1 MLRRAPGSGL
11 RAQGFAVL
19 PTVRRG
25 SRRYDNRRGVPRPP
39 HRSTGGTDQLMRT
52 RRFSTCAALTVALTL
67 FGAAAARAQ
76 YTALNSRASSDPAT
90 GERYHVEAAF
100 GFWNPTP
107 TIIFSSEQFGIP
119 GTPIDLQED
128 LDAEDANF
136 REFRLVLRPARK
148 HKFRLNY
155 IPIKYEVDTVLRRNL
170 VFNGNLFSVGL
181 PIQGELKWDAWRFG
195 YEYDFIYRDR
205 GFLGIIAEA
214 KYTSVS
220 ASIAS
225 PLASEFAE
233 ARAPIPALGLIGR
246 GYILPNVAITGEFT
260 AFRIPDRE
268 DWDFSGRYY
277 DFDIYGTVNFTNNL
291 GVQGG
296 YRRLTL
302 GYQVEND
309 FGDFTM
315 KGLYVLGVARF

>member
-1 MLRRAPGSGL
+1 MTEGPWPLLPLQVGVL
-11 RAQGFAVL
+11 RADTTCGAVC
-19 PTVRRG
+19 PAAPRRSKG
-25 SRRYDNRRGVPRPP
+25 HGLTS
-39 HRSTGGTDQLMRT
+39 MRT
-52 RRFSTCAALTVALTL
+52 RRLSACVGLTLALLCAA
-67 FGAAAARAQ
+67 AAPARAQ
-76 YTALNSRASSDPAT
+76 YGALTNRSQSSDPAT
-90 GERYHVEAAF
+90 GEKYHIEAAF

-107 TIIFSSEQFGIP
+107 EIVFSSEQFGIA
-119 GTPIDLQED
+119 GTPIDLQQD

-155 IPIKYEVDTVLRRNL
+155 IPIKYEVDTVLRRSI

-181 PIQGELKWDAWRFG
+181 PVQGELKWDAWRFG

-205 GFLGIIAEA
+205 GFLGFIAEA

-220 ASIAS
+220 AEIAS
-225 PLASEFAE
+225 PLAAEFAE
-233 ARAPIPALGLIGR
+233 ARAPIPAIGLIGR
-246 GYILPNVAITGEFT
+246 GYLLRNVAITGEFT
-260 AFRIPDRE
+260 AFKIPDRE
-268 DWDFSGRYY
+268 DWDFGGRYY
-277 DFDIYGTVNFTNNL
+277 DFDLYGTVNFTNNF

-309 FGDFTM
+309 FGDFKM